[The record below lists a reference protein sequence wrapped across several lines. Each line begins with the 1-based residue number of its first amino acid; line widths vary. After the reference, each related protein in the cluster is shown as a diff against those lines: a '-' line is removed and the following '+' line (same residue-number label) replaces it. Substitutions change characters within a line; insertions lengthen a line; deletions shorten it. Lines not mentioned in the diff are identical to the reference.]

1 MSRKLPLSLSLLSCV
16 ALSTAACEK
25 GGTFDPLDNLPT
37 GSTPSTQNPTT
48 DLPKCADKDPTLPC
62 KIDLSN
68 LSFELSCAGI
78 SAMTG
83 PTWQNPNNRTDQ
95 LQFGTDEN
103 TLVTAGSCGSAA
115 KDCTAKLSQ
124 LPPAWNALPSGA
136 RVRMTF
142 NQRYRLSDDFLLT
155 TDAQPKIDGSK
166 LMLGVP
172 QFDARDLAT
181 FTGSRKDGANPELH
195 ATSLWFTTT
204 PMRTLS
210 FTLRSRCY
218 RVVEATAY
226 WYIEKMTAEALPALP

>member
-37 GSTPSTQNPTT
+37 GSTPSTQNPTA
-48 DLPKCADKDPTLPC
+48 DLPKCAEKDPTLPC

-68 LSFELSCAGI
+68 LSFDLSCNGI
-78 SAMTG
+78 DVASG
-83 PTWQNPNNRTDQ
+83 KTWNNPANMLDK

-103 TLVTAGSCGSAA
+103 TQVTSGSCGNMP
-115 KDCTAKLSQ
+115 KDCTARLSQ
-124 LPPAWNALPSGA
+124 LPAAWSALPNNV
-136 RVRMTF
+136 RVRLTF
-142 NQRYRLSDDFLLT
+142 NQRYRLADDFLFNSEIP
-155 TDAQPKIDGSK
+155 AKIDSTR

-172 QFDARDLAT
+172 QIDQRDLAM

-195 ATSLWFTTT
+195 TTSLWFTTT
-204 PMRTLS
+204 PTRALS

-218 RVVEATAY
+218 RVLDATAY